1 MSEPEFKSQNE
12 AVKYHLEEIGPIDHM
27 TALNLYGIARLA
39 SRIHE
44 LKKELEIET
53 KMVKSVISRNK
64 KAVKFARYS
73 ITKEES

>member
-12 AVKYHLEEIGPIDHM
+12 AVKYHLEEIGPIDHI

-44 LKKELEIET
+44 LKKELEI
-53 KMVKSVISRNK
+53 
-64 KAVKFARYS
+64 
-73 ITKEES
+73 

>member
-12 AVKYHLEEIGPIDHM
+12 AVKYHLEEIGPIDHI
-27 TALNLYGIARLA
+27 TALTLYGIARLA

-53 KMVKSVISRNK
+53 KIVKCVISRSK
-64 KAVKFARYS
+64 RMVKLDRY
-73 ITKEES
+73 